1 MNGSKK
7 KRLPGHLNLSLD
19 GLDAERVVFHLDS
32 VGVQV
37 ATGAACAANKGTRS
51 KVLEAVGMTDSLADG
66 SLRFSLG
73 RHTTDDEIER
83 AVPLIVEAIR
93 TEAAL

>member
-1 MNGSKK
+1 M
-7 KRLPGHLNLSLD
+7 SLE
-19 GLDAERVVFHLDS
+19 GLDAERVVFHLDAK
-32 VGVQV
+32 GVMV

-51 KVLEAVGMTDSLADG
+51 QVLEAVGMSPSVADG

-73 RHTTDDEIER
+73 RHTTEEEITT
-83 AVPLIVEAIR
+83 VGPLIAEAIK